1 MTNNNLSLRPLPNRV
16 KLFDSPPNRIE
27 FKGKWVMMESK
38 VGFPFHPL
46 IGKKDTWDCVP
57 QKALL
62 SKVEKRFIA
71 DMTRDLG
78 SDPHRQTRVYSM
90 SDLLSE
96 GSLAWC
102 SIRVRLDFR
111 KRELSFEPLTLNQSW
126 TIHPGDIFA
135 LVCLDLAGVSND

>member
-57 QKALL
+57 RKALL

-135 LVCLDLAGVSND
+135 LVCLDLAGVSKD